1 MGDVFEAR
9 MVKTRAAMAE
19 AGVDVLGLSVGADLP
34 WLCGYEAMPLER
46 LTMLVVPVDGD
57 AELVVPAL
65 EASRVTERP
74 SIFGVRP
81 WGETEDPCALVA
93 ERIPDGATVSIS
105 NQTWSQF
112 LLRLQNIVPSASFE
126 PASRVVGPLRA
137 RKDDAE
143 IESLARASAA
153 VDRIAKRL
161 QNGEIALIGRRER
174 DVASEMA
181 RQIRE
186 EGHQRV
192 NFTIV
197 ASGPNAASPHHDAG
211 DRVIQPDEVVLCDW
225 GGTMNDEHGVG
236 YCSDITRCV
245 FTGTIPDEFNAL
257 YDVLFTAQAAGVAAA
272 QIGATCASVDAATRS
287 VITEGGYGDYFI
299 HRTGHGIGVEAH
311 EDPYIVEGNE
321 TQLCVGH
328 AFSVEPGIYVPGRFG
343 ARLEDIVVATA
354 AGPRSL
360 NMADH
365 SLVSVTA

>member
-9 MVKTRAAMAE
+9 MARTRAAMVD

-46 LTMLVVPVDGD
+46 LTMLVVPAEGD

-74 SIFGVRP
+74 SIFGLRP

-93 ERIPDGATVSIS
+93 ERIPDGSTAVIS

-112 LLRLQNIVPSASFE
+112 LLRLQDLVPSASFG
-126 PASRVVGPLRA
+126 PASAIVGPLRA
-137 RKDDAE
+137 CKDAAE
-143 IESLARASAA
+143 IESLATASAA

-161 QNGEIALIGRRER
+161 QNGEIALIGRRES
-174 DVASEMA
+174 DVATEMA
-181 RQIRE
+181 QQIRD

-211 DRVIQPDEVVLCDW
+211 DRVIRPDEVVLCDW
-225 GGTMNDEHGVG
+225 GGTMYDEHGVG

-245 FTGTIPDEFNAL
+245 YTGEVPDEFGAL
-257 YDVLFTAQAAGVAAA
+257 YDVLFTAQASGVAAA
-272 QIGATCASVDAATRS
+272 QVGSTCASVDGVTRK
-287 VITEGGYGDYFI
+287 VITDGGYGEYFI

-321 TQLCVGH
+321 TPLAAGH
-328 AFSVEPGIYVPGRFG
+328 AFSIEPGIYVPGRFG
-343 ARLEDIVVATA
+343 ARLEDIVVATPN
-354 AGPRSL
+354 GPRTL
-360 NMADH
+360 NAAER